1 MQPKSNSNGLGTA
14 GFILAI
20 LGLLLGWIPF
30 LGWIIWLL
38 GFLLSLI
45 GLFKKPRGLAI
56 AGFIISIAGIILL
69 IFVFGLAI
77 LGSKM

>member
-30 LGWIIWLL
+30 W
-38 GFLLSLI
+38 
-45 GLFKKPRGLAI
+45 
-56 AGFIISIAGIILL
+56 AG
-69 IFVFGLAI
+69 
-77 LGSKM
+77 